1 MDPQNYVYIDERVPT
16 TRSDGHFNMSA
27 QEMNMLGVKNG
38 GNNVKNG
45 KSRNGSLIA
54 NTLSPPGG
62 ATDGVRAVVTSGSG
76 VVSTTSASEQQQQHQ
91 GSDVKKGII
100 RTTFINFHKLLIQDE
115 MGNIYF

>member
-62 ATDGVRAVVTSGSG
+62 ATDGVRAVVTSSA
-76 VVSTTSASEQQQQHQ
+76 VVTTTAASEQQQQ
-91 GSDVKKGII
+91 GSDVKKGMI

>member
-38 GNNVKNG
+38 GNSVKNG

-62 ATDGVRAVVTSGSG
+62 ATDGVRAVVTSSG
-76 VVSTTSASEQQQQHQ
+76 VGVVTTTSASEQQQQQQQ
-91 GSDVKKGII
+91 GSDVKKGMI
-100 RTTFINFHKLLIQDE
+100 RTSFINFL
-115 MGNIYF
+115 F

>member
-54 NTLSPPGG
+54 NNPSPSG
-62 ATDGVRAVVTSGSG
+62 ATNGVRAVVTSGG
-76 VVSTTSASEQQQQHQ
+76 GAAVVTTTAASESQQQQ

-100 RTTFINFHKLLIQDE
+100 RTTFINFS
-115 MGNIYF
+115 